1 MIYDTVATVSNIEL
15 SVEGDVA
22 RLTFQRPAKRNAFTA
37 EMWDDIVSCLA
48 EIADSESVR
57 ALAITGAGGSFSAG
71 ADLESVKRADGS
83 RSPAYQETAL
93 RGLAAIRDFP
103 LPTLA
108 VIDGPCIGGGCS
120 LALQCDVRF
129 ASPTALFS
137 VPAVRHGFT
146 YDDWSLRRLVELV
159 GSGQASRFLFSA
171 MRISGRDAADIGLV
185 ELCTDG
191 LAAEAD
197 SYLSAVAAGDIA
209 TISTTRESLRQFAGL
224 DVDAVA
230 QAYDTLSQD

>member
-1 MIYDTVATVSNIEL
+1 
-15 SVEGDVA
+15 VA
-22 RLTFQRPAKRNAFTA
+22 RLTFVRPEKRNAFTA
-37 EMWDDIVSCLA
+37 EMWDGIVSGLE
-48 EIADSESVR
+48 EIAGDESLR

-71 ADLESVKRADGS
+71 ADLGAVKGADGS
-83 RSPAYQETAL
+83 RSATYHETAL

-103 LPTLA
+103 RPTLA

-159 GSGQASRFLFSA
+159 GSGQASRFLLSA
-171 MRISGRDAADIGLV
+171 MRISGRDAAAIGLV
-185 ELCTDG
+185 ELCTDD

-197 SYLSAVAAGDIA
+197 SYVSAVAAGNAA
-209 TISTTRESLRQFAGL
+209 TVSVTRASLRQFAGL
-224 DVDAVA
+224 EVDAE
-230 QAYDTLSQD
+230 SQDYATASRK